1 MLSGTCQN
9 SALLYSWEVSHQRHS
24 STKLPE
30 EGSREPYSLWVVL
43 DTVHCSGHKHCGSQ
57 SLELRLMLQE
67 LSIRETVFFRS
78 LKSSGIGCKLF
89 YHEVCFQHSTNK
101 ASWRTSWTS
110 WKKLKKNIKNKS
122 IELAKRINLELRV
135 IKLGTSHTLGSK
147 AANQSSTKKFVFL
160 RKTERKDKNKVNSP
174 LGAIF
179 GIDI

>member
-1 MLSGTCQN
+1 MK
-9 SALLYSWEVSHQRHS
+9 YVS
-24 STKLPE
+24 STLLTKPAE
-30 EGSREPYSLWVVL
+30 EPVEPV
-43 DTVHCSGHKHCGSQ
+43 
-57 SLELRLMLQE
+57 E
-67 LSIRETVFFRS
+67 
-78 LKSSGIGCKLF
+78 KSK
-89 YHEVCFQHSTNK
+89 
-101 ASWRTSWTS
+101 
-110 WKKLKKNIKNKS
+110 KKNIKNKS